1 MLTPLRMITQ
11 EKIDK
16 QFLPISIWRPLLI
29 LSIVIGHSFAIYSG
43 AWQYDFES
51 GVDYI
56 EAYGWLNPFFISFQ
70 LEAFFFISGY
80 LFWMG
85 RYAERELTLRSYYQF
100 IKKKFARLYVPSIV
114 FSLLYLYFFTSP
126 IEPSDLLGALLL
138 GKGHIWFLP
147 TIFWCFAIH
156 RLLAK
161 WGHEHLELYLILAFL
176 AVYAGAVIYHLLP
189 DAFTYLLC
197 RVTRYYFFF
206 VLGASIRNTRID
218 NRLRGALPHRGVQ
231 RYTILFALLF
241 LVLWGVSM
249 LDNWHLVGDNNI
261 DKLIDYAVSPVCALM
276 GTLAMYTSWLLMER
290 YSYSFRVAR
299 AWVYL
304 SSISFG
310 VYVVHQFILVEV
322 VDNHLL
328 QLQSLVRAWAIPF
341 TLIIIGVLGSIA
353 VVEAF
358 KKVL

>member
-1 MLTPLRMITQ
+1 MITQ
-11 EKIDK
+11 ENINK
-16 QFLPISIWRPLLI
+16 QYLPISIWRPILI
-29 LSIVIGHSFAIYSG
+29 LSIVVGHSFAIYSG
-43 AWQYDFES
+43 AWQYDFER

-56 EAYGWLNPFFISFQ
+56 AAYSWQNSFFISFQ

-85 RYAERELTLRSYYQF
+85 RYVEKTLTPSTYYQF

-126 IEPSDLLGALLL
+126 IEARGLLDALLL
-138 GKGHIWFLP
+138 GKGHLWFLP

-161 WGHEHLELYLILAFL
+161 WGREHLELYLILSFL
-176 AVYAGAVIYHLLP
+176 AIYVGTAICHLLP
-189 DAFTYLLC
+189 GTFTYLCC

-218 NRLRGALPHRGVQ
+218 NRLRGASAHRGVRQ
-231 RYTILFALLF
+231 YTILFALLF
-241 LVLWGVSM
+241 LVLWGISM
-249 LDNWHLVGDNNI
+249 LDNWHLVGDSNI
-261 DKLIDYAVSPVCALM
+261 ERLIDFAVSPICALM
-276 GTLAMYTSWLLMER
+276 GTLAMYTTWLLMER
-290 YSYSFRVAR
+290 YSYSFRVSR
-299 AWVYL
+299 TWVYL

-328 QLQSLVRAWAIPF
+328 QLQSFVGAWTIPF
-341 TLIIIGVLGSIA
+341 TLIIIGALGSIA

>member
-1 MLTPLRMITQ
+1 MITQ
-11 EKIDK
+11 ENINK
-16 QFLPISIWRPLLI
+16 QYLPISIWRPILI
-29 LSIVIGHSFAIYSG
+29 LSIVVGHSFAIYSG
-43 AWQYDFES
+43 AWQYDFER

-56 EAYGWLNPFFISFQ
+56 AAYSWQNSFFISFQ

-85 RYAERELTLRSYYQF
+85 RYVEKTLTPGTYYQF
-100 IKKKFARLYVPSIV
+100 IKKKFARLYIPSIV

-138 GKGHIWFLP
+138 GKGHLWFLP

-161 WGHEHLELYLILAFL
+161 WGHKHLELYLILSFL
-176 AVYAGAVIYHLLP
+176 AIYAGTVIYHLLP
-189 DAFTYLLC
+189 GAFTYLLC
-197 RVTRYYFFF
+197 RVSRYYFFF

-218 NRLRGALPHRGVQ
+218 NRLRGASAHRGARQ
-231 RYTILFALLF
+231 YTILFALLF
-241 LVLWGVSM
+241 LLLWVVSM
-249 LDNWHLVGDNNI
+249 FDNWHLVGDNNI
-261 DKLIDYAVSPVCALM
+261 ERLIDFAGSPICALM
-276 GTLAMYTSWLLMER
+276 GTLAMYTTWLLMER

-328 QLQSLVRAWAIPF
+328 QLQSLVGAWAIPF
-341 TLIIIGVLGSIA
+341 TLVIIGALGSIA
-353 VVEAF
+353 VVETF

>member
-1 MLTPLRMITQ
+1 MITQ
-11 EKIDK
+11 ENINK
-16 QFLPISIWRPLLI
+16 QYLPISIWRPILI
-29 LSIVIGHSFAIYSG
+29 LSIVVGHSFAIYSG
-43 AWQYDFES
+43 AWQYDFER

-56 EAYGWLNPFFISFQ
+56 AAYSWQNSFFISFQ

-85 RYAERELTLRSYYQF
+85 RYVEKTLTPGTYYQF

-126 IEPSDLLGALLL
+126 IEARGLLDALLL
-138 GKGHIWFLP
+138 GKEHLWFLP

-161 WGHEHLELYLILAFL
+161 WGREHLELYLTLSFL
-176 AVYAGAVIYHLLP
+176 AIYAGTVTYHLLP
-189 DAFTYLLC
+189 GAFNYLLC

-206 VLGASIRNTRID
+206 VLGASIHNTRID
-218 NRLRGALPHRGVQ
+218 NCLRGASAHRGVLQ
-231 RYTILFALLF
+231 YTVLFALLS
-241 LVLWGVSM
+241 LTLWVVSM
-249 LDNWHLVGDNNI
+249 FDNWHLVGDNNI
-261 DKLIDYAVSPVCALM
+261 ERLIDLAVSPICALM
-276 GTLAMYTSWLLMER
+276 GTLAMYTTWLLMER

-328 QLQSLVRAWAIPF
+328 QLQSLVGAWAIPF
-341 TLIIIGVLGSIA
+341 TLIIIGALGSIA

>member
-1 MLTPLRMITQ
+1 MITQ

-16 QFLPISIWRPLLI
+16 QYLPISIWRPILI
-29 LSIVIGHSFAIYSG
+29 LSIVVGHSFAIYSG

-56 EAYGWLNPFFISFQ
+56 AAYSWQNSFFISFQ

-85 RYAERELTLRSYYQF
+85 RYVEKTLTPSTYYQF

-126 IEPSDLLGALLL
+126 IEPSGLLGALLL
-138 GKGHIWFLP
+138 GKGHLWFLP
-147 TIFWCFAIH
+147 AIFWCFAIH

-161 WGHEHLELYLILAFL
+161 WGREHLELCLILSFL
-176 AVYAGAVIYHLLP
+176 AIYAGTVIYHLLP
-189 DAFTYLLC
+189 GASTYLLY
-197 RVTRYYFFF
+197 RVSRYYFFF

-218 NRLRGALPHRGVQ
+218 NRLRGASASRGVQ
-231 RYTILFALLF
+231 QYTIILVLLF
-241 LVLWGVSM
+241 LVLWAVSM
-249 LDNWHLVGDNNI
+249 IDNWHLVGDPNI
-261 DKLIDYAVSPVCALM
+261 ERLIDFAVSPICSLV
-276 GTLAMYTSWLLMER
+276 GTLAMYTTWLLMEKR
-290 YSYSFRVAR
+290 QYSYRVAR

-328 QLQSLVRAWAIPF
+328 QLQSFVGAWAIPF
-341 TLIIIGVLGSIA
+341 TLIVIAVLGSVA
-353 VVEAF
+353 VIEAF

>member
-1 MLTPLRMITQ
+1 MITQ
-11 EKIDK
+11 ENINK
-16 QFLPISIWRPLLI
+16 QYLPISIWRPLLI

-56 EAYGWLNPFFISFQ
+56 AAYGWLNPFFISFQ

-100 IKKKFARLYVPSIV
+100 IKKKFARLYIPSIV
-114 FSLLYLYFFTSP
+114 FSLLYLYYFTP
-126 IEPSDLLGALLL
+126 LIESRDILGAIFF
-138 GKGHIWFLP
+138 GRGHLWFLP

-156 RLLAK
+156 RLLSK
-161 WGHEHLELYLILAFL
+161 WGHEHSVSYVVLSILSIY
-176 AVYAGAVIYHLLP
+176 VGAVLYHLLP
-189 DAFTYLLC
+189 NFFTYWLC
-197 RVTRYYFFF
+197 RVTSYYFYF

-218 NRLRGALPHRGVQ
+218 NHLRGASANRGVQ
-231 RYTILFALLF
+231 QYSFVLVLLF
-241 LVLWGVSM
+241 LVLWAVSM
-249 LDNWHLVGDNNI
+249 IDNWHLVGDTNVER
-261 DKLIDYAVSPVCALM
+261 LIDFAVSPICSLV
-276 GTLAMYTSWLLMER
+276 GTLAMYTTWLLMEKR
-290 YSYSFRVAR
+290 QYSYRVAR
-299 AWVYL
+299 IWVYL

-310 VYVVHQFILVEV
+310 VYVVHQFILVKV

-328 QLQSLVRAWAIPF
+328 QLQSLVGTWATPF
-341 TLIIIGVLGSIA
+341 TLIVLAVLGSVA
-353 VVEAF
+353 VIEAF

>member
-1 MLTPLRMITQ
+1 MITQ
-11 EKIDK
+11 ENINK
-16 QFLPISIWRPLLI
+16 QYLPISIWRPILI
-29 LSIVIGHSFAIYSG
+29 LSIVVGHSFAIYSG

-56 EAYGWLNPFFISFQ
+56 AAYSWQNSFFISFQ

-85 RYAERELTLRSYYQF
+85 RYVERTLTPSTYYQF
-100 IKKKFARLYVPSIV
+100 IKKKFARLYLPSIV

-126 IEPSDLLGALLL
+126 IEPRDLLGALLL
-138 GKGHIWFLP
+138 GKGHLWFLP

-161 WGHEHLELYLILAFL
+161 WGREHLELYLTLSFL
-176 AVYAGAVIYHLLP
+176 AIYAGIVIYHFLP
-189 DAFTYLLC
+189 NAFTYLLY

-218 NRLRGALPHRGVQ
+218 NRLRGASAHRGVSQ
-231 RYTILFALLF
+231 YTILFALLF

-249 LDNWHLVGDNNI
+249 VDNWHLVGDNNI
-261 DKLIDYAVSPVCALM
+261 ERLIDFAVSPICALM
-276 GTLAMYTSWLLMER
+276 GTLAMYTTWLLMER
-290 YSYSFRVAR
+290 YGYSFRVSR

-328 QLQSLVRAWAIPF
+328 QLQFLVGAWAIPF
-341 TLIIIGVLGSIA
+341 TLIIIGALGSIA